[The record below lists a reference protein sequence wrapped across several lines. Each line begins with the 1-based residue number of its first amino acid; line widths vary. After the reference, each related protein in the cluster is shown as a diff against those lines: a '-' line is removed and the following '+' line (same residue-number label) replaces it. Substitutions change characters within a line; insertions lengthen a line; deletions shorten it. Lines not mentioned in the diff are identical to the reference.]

1 MDLRLRSIR
10 LVADSG
16 PHPSR
21 PRYIQKE
28 QTFCRRVAPLISDA
42 GVVMTKRVLIT
53 GGAGF
58 IGSHVSDLL
67 LESSYA
73 VRVLDNLTPQVH
85 GSHGGRPHY
94 LNADA
99 ELVIGDLRDRQ
110 VVERALGRVDC
121 VIHLASAVGVGQ
133 SMYDIVS
140 YVQTNDVGTAVLL
153 EALSKQP
160 VERLVVASSM

>member
-1 MDLRLRSIR
+1 
-10 LVADSG
+10 
-16 PHPSR
+16 
-21 PRYIQKE
+21 
-28 QTFCRRVAPLISDA
+28 
-42 GVVMTKRVLIT
+42 MTKRVLIT

-110 VVERALGRVDC
+110 VVERALGSPNCRAIMC
-121 VIHLASAVGVGQ
+121 HS
-133 SMYDIVS
+133 
-140 YVQTNDVGTAVLL
+140 
-153 EALSKQP
+153 EAARKSLQR
-160 VERLVVASSM
+160 RLHTEAFESI